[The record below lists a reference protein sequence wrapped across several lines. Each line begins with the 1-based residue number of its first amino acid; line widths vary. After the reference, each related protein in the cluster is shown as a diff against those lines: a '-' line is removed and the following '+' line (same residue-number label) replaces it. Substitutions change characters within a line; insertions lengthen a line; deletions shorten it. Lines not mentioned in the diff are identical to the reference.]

1 MYTFVNALHYV
12 MGKWE
17 YLDALERTISSLLL
31 DCHSILITV
40 VDESGKYYLIDKNH
54 LQAIINKGDYLQ
66 RYLLTNYPTLP
77 ELIKPVELT
86 KSSYR
91 DVTNINRVGNDY
103 LVDDLTI
110 PYLITNKGLFK
121 VNNQHVKH
129 IHNVLSKDGD
139 FSVGQLHVNLPS
151 KLVNLKA
158 LDFKADTFKLPR
170 KVSLSNTLLVFGDSI
185 FKLSNLFSDDGQ
197 GYRLKDGWCK
207 WLIDIY
213 MDNISSI
220 PPISIGLPS
229 DSFNKNDLI
238 ATNTLV
244 NIFTH
249 HNVFLVE
256 YTNDLPIG
264 EETINV
270 VNEYINEFSNGLI
283 MYNNKPTT
291 NKVLQLATG
300 FIVRGILAKTNLKL
314 YNDNPYIDLTSENYK
329 LTKQPM
335 YIYNLTYPNIALK

>member
-1 MYTFVNALHYV
+1 MYTFVNALHYAF
-12 MGKWE
+12 GKWE
-17 YLDALERTISSLLL
+17 SLNPLELTISQLLL
-31 DCHSILITV
+31 NCYSILITV
-40 VDESGKYYLIDKNH
+40 VDDSGKYYLINKEHLNTIGDKSV
-54 LQAIINKGDYLQ
+54 YLQ
-66 RYLLTNYPTLP
+66 RYLLVNYPTLP
-77 ELIKPVELT
+77 ELDSPVDLI
-86 KSSYR
+86 KSSYK
-91 DVTNINRVGNDY
+91 DVTGVSRIGNDY
-103 LVDDLTI
+103 IVDDLTI
-110 PYLITNKGLFK
+110 PYLISNEGLFK
-121 VNNQHVKH
+121 VTNQHVKS
-129 IHNVLSKDGD
+129 IHNVLSKEGD
-139 FSVGQLHVNLPS
+139 FNLGYLAVDLPS
-151 KLVNLKA
+151 KVTTLKA
-158 LDFKADTFKLPR
+158 IDFKSGLFKLPR
-170 KVSLSNTLLVFGDSI
+170 IVSLSNTLLVFGDSI

-197 GYRLKDGWCK
+197 WYRLKDGWCK

-329 LTKQPM
+329 LTKPPM